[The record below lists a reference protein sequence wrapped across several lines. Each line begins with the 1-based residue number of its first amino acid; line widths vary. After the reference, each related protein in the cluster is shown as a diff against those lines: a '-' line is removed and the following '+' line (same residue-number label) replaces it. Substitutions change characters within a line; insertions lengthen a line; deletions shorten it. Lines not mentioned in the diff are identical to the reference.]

1 MNRSAC
7 SWGGTTTTSGCSS
20 FRGLARAAD
29 AAASRSILVS
39 AAAVRG
45 NAAALAQVAP
55 DSREAAPD
63 SPAAAPDFPAAGW
76 AAPPAAGLPRLEVL
90 AAPVLEV
97 RAHRY
102 RGVLPAHR
110 DAVRLTSVPAMRP
123 RASSLRL
130 RTPRPSLQ
138 SEASKPAHP

>member
-55 DSREAAPD
+55 DSREVAPDSREVAPDSREAAPD

-76 AAPPAAGLPRLEVL
+76 AAAPAAVL
-90 AAPVLEV
+90 AP
-97 RAHRY
+97 
-102 RGVLPAHR
+102 
-110 DAVRLTSVPAMRP
+110 
-123 RASSLRL
+123 
-130 RTPRPSLQ
+130 
-138 SEASKPAHP
+138 

>member
-55 DSREAAPD
+55 DSREVAPDSREAAPD
-63 SPAAAPDFPAAGW
+63 SPAAAPDFRGAGW
-76 AAPPAAGLPRLEVL
+76 AAAPAAVLARLEVL

-123 RASSLRL
+123 
-130 RTPRPSLQ
+130 
-138 SEASKPAHP
+138 